1 MIVSGLPLR
10 NGTRHVAELADIALK
25 LISTVLGSPIPH
37 LPETPLM
44 VIDLLNRKHNGFSAV
59 G

>member
-10 NGTRHVAELADIALK
+10 NGTRHVTELADIALK
-25 LISTVLGSPIPH
+25 LISTVLNSPIPH

-44 VIDLLNRKHNGFSAV
+44 VFDYSCIA
-59 G
+59 